1 MYGHGRGHKEHVLGR
16 PCPTAAAAGG
26 PSFTFLGSCTVVSSS
41 NLNEK
46 FMFVYDVKRTYFKI
60 LVVE

>member
-1 MYGHGRGHKEHVLGR
+1 MSGHGRGHKEHVLGR
-16 PCPTAAAAGG
+16 PCPTAAAAG
-26 PSFTFLGSCTVVSSS
+26 PSFTFLGSCTVVSAS